1 MFMPTILR
9 VNGYRFYWYSRE
21 DGEPMHIHIRRDN
34 QKAKFWIKPL
44 RVADNEGFAEHEL
57 NQIKAI
63 IEENRTAI
71 EEAWN
76 EKQ

>member
-1 MFMPTILR
+1 
-9 VNGYRFYWYSRE
+9 
-21 DGEPMHIHIRRDN
+21 MHIHIRRDN

-44 RVADNEGFAEHEL
+44 RIADNEGFAEHEL